1 MPELQQRIEEL
12 MLRQSQARDEID
24 KTLESRINERFAQY
38 DLKERQLRAEVESA
52 LGSIGE

>member
-24 KTLESRINERFAQY
+24 KTLEARINERFAQY
-38 DLKERQLRAEVESA
+38 DLKER
-52 LGSIGE
+52 